1 MSAAIAPPVA
11 ALYVA
16 ALAGAIVL
24 MNAMT
29 RVWSAMRGVRAKG
42 WPALLAAA
50 LLYLLATLVRTSA
63 LAGLDFQGTDRLLE
77 LLALAMFAVGLVLRA
92 RALPPDD

>member
-1 MSAAIAPPVA
+1 MSAAVAPPIA

-29 RVWSAMRGVRAKG
+29 RVWSAMSGVRAKG
-42 WPALLAAA
+42 WPALLLGA

-63 LAGLDFQGTDRLLE
+63 LVGLDYRGVDRLLE
-77 LLALAMFAVGLVLRA
+77 LLALAMFAVGLALRA